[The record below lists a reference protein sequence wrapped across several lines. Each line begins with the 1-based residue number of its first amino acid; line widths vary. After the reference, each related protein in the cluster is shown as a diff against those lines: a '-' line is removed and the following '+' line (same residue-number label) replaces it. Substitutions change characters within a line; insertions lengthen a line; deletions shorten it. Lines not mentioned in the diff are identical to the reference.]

1 MLLPGHPLERVAVAV
16 LLVLVVLSALSV
28 IYTKHQG
35 RVLFSQLEA
44 LESRRDES
52 NAQWSQLQL
61 EQSTWATH
69 ARIEGIAETQL
80 DMVQP
85 SMDRIVIMRQ

>member
-1 MLLPGHPLERVAVAV
+1 MSVLGRPLEQVAAAA
-16 LLVLVVLSALSV
+16 LLLLLLLSALGV
-28 IYTKHQG
+28 VYTKHQS

-44 LESRRDES
+44 LENRRDAF
-52 NAQWSQLQL
+52 NAEWSQLQL

-69 ARIEGIAETQL
+69 ARIEGIAEAQL
-80 DMVQP
+80 EMVQP

>member
-1 MLLPGHPLERVAVAV
+1 MAAV
-16 LLVLVVLSALSV
+16 LLVLLVASALGV
-28 IYTKHQG
+28 IHATHQS
-35 RVLFSQLEA
+35 RTLFSQLEA
-44 LESRRDES
+44 LESRRDAY

-69 ARIEGIAETQL
+69 ARIEGIAENQL

-85 SMDRIVIMRQ
+85 SMERIVIMRQ

>member
-1 MLLPGHPLERVAVAV
+1 MRLRASVEWAMAA
-16 LLVLVVLSALSV
+16 VLVVLLVASALGV
-28 IYTKHQG
+28 IHAKHQS
-35 RVLFSQLEA
+35 RTLFSQLEA
-44 LESRRDES
+44 LENRRDAY

-69 ARIEGIAETQL
+69 ARIEGIAENQL

-85 SMDRIVIMRQ
+85 AMERIVIMRQ

>member
-1 MLLPGHPLERVAVAV
+1 MRLGASVEWSMAAV
-16 LLVLVVLSALSV
+16 LLVLLVATALGV
-28 IYTKHQG
+28 IHATHQS
-35 RVLFSQLEA
+35 RTLFGELEA
-44 LESRRDES
+44 LESRRDAY

-69 ARIEGIAETQL
+69 ARIEGIAENQL

-85 SMDRIVIMRQ
+85 SMERIVIMRQ